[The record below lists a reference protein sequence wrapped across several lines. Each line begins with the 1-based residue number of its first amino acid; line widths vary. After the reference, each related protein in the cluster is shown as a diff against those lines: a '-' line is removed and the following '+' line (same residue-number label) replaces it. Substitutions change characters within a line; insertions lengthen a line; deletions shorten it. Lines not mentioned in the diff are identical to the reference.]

1 MNDLYTERCC
11 ILAKWL
17 EVRNSVTRIK
27 SVHDG
32 MLSTHCAYKNY
43 IDTIEAMRAQLTRM
57 QRENPWLDDVLIAL
71 GKGI

>member
-1 MNDLYTERCC
+1 MTEQYTERCC

-17 EVRNSVTRIK
+17 EVRNSVTRI
-27 SVHDG
+27 SEVHRG

-43 IDTIEAMRAQLTRM
+43 TVTIEQMRAQLTQM